1 MSVLPRI
8 ALFWLLANSLVLVGC
23 NWVKLA
29 PEGAR
34 VAVLSAGQV
43 EHCERIGTTTVELLD
58 RAILERGS
66 EKVATELETL
76 ARNGAA
82 DHANVIVASSQVE
95 NGVQTFALYQCDQNA

>member
-1 MSVLPRI
+1 MKHCI
-8 ALFWLLANSLVLVGC
+8 ILFATVLVSAC
-23 NWVKLA
+23 TWVKLT

-43 EHCERIGTTTVELLD
+43 EHCEHIGTTTVEVLD